1 MPGLL
6 MFYVGGTAPGAN
18 IELHDVQFAAA
29 DRPEEAYPL
38 LREKWF
44 GDKRK
49 VHVDGYA
56 RIDWADGYDVSL
68 EPAPFAG
75 EEKLF
80 FVNVGGYRSDELA
93 ELHQFGLFVARSADE
108 AKDKAKRVL
117 LTDSAQQHKDD
128 RPRWTTAC
136 CCRRCRA
143 TTCIC
148 GPTRTANR
156 PGRCGRGICR
166 SANPRYNAASAC
178 SCCRNQRQASGRPFL
193 RCR

>member
-108 AKDKAKRVL
+108 AKEKAKRAL

-128 RPRWTTAC
+128 LAEVDDCLLLQALQGYHVHLR
-136 CCRRCRA
+136 
-143 TTCIC
+143 
-148 GPTRTANR
+148 
-156 PGRCGRGICR
+156 
-166 SANPRYNAASAC
+166 ANPHGEPA
-178 SCCRNQRQASGRPFL
+178 RPL
-193 RCR
+193 WQGYLPIGEPAL